1 MEGKEQPPIVPSQT
15 AASPPTPRSRL
26 SSIRSR
32 MKDFPASV
40 LAVVSSNASNSA
52 KLSPSIKSAHSRKAS
67 SEALKSN
74 ATAGEDDDEG
84 DDADFQDAVEFGNSQ
99 ADALGDNLLLAEGEE
114 TVAKLLQSLEVD
126 RFNSVST
133 TSADSG
139 EMVDVATGSS
149 KLKSRRSMFGLG
161 SNSRFSKKEMALMKS
176 EASDEGLLEDIVEVE
191 KALELFLNSRFKD
204 AEELLMPKYG
214 KSMYFTEGIALLRTL
229 RAVMTFDPDDMS
241 VAIESLGYA
250 SDVAGVLR
258 KTEKTSVLGMLSG
271 AASIVTGSNKDS
283 SYLTGMSR
291 VQKHAELVYAECSVM
306 QSSLTLVSNTNL
318 VNFVKE
324 GMQMRASFAVIKAC
338 FKFLD
343 KIYEEE
349 GVEGYAA
356 HSIDEHFT
364 SGVVMNAGI
373 LALVL
378 SFLPAKIIKVFE
390 IMGFAGD
397 RDIALDRLST
407 SAEWS
412 FTPSIFVTSNPKSK
426 FRRCFPTPHDRTG
439 TSGGLRKSF
448 SELILFS
455 YHIILASLNP
465 LPDTNLPLASAKLDA
480 CLANRSESF
489 IYRALKARMLETQA
503 RPKEAEAEYAAVVA
517 LQRDYQQLYHACL
530 WDMGICRMAQLK
542 FAEAF
547 EGYSVLFEESQW
559 TRTVYRY
566 TQAVTLYSLDP
577 TDPRIVTMMKE
588 VPVLVRKIAGITV
601 PLEKF
606 VSRKSKKFLR
616 QGNRLLFPA
625 YEILYFFH
633 GLVMM
638 GRDSLNTV
646 VEQATAALI
655 DLEVQRLRF
664 VGEGGEGA
672 GPYETFSDDVCLA
685 LFVRAV
691 ALREL
696 GYPTSKTYHEVK
708 DQVALGQ
715 SFKSRISNTTPNSV
729 TNSSDTASDEAVA
742 YLTRSVADFKAL
754 VTESPKVALDH
765 WILLFGRYELGSL
778 YLRIGEYDLARLE
791 FDAAQNK
798 GVAEGESA
806 EHKAVKKASMESM
819 LQVRCHNALL
829 KLRALEETALSVS

>member
-1 MEGKEQPPIVPSQT
+1 
-15 AASPPTPRSRL
+15 
-26 SSIRSR
+26 
-32 MKDFPASV
+32 
-40 LAVVSSNASNSA
+40 
-52 KLSPSIKSAHSRKAS
+52 
-67 SEALKSN
+67 
-74 ATAGEDDDEG
+74 
-84 DDADFQDAVEFGNSQ
+84 
-99 ADALGDNLLLAEGEE
+99 
-114 TVAKLLQSLEVD
+114 
-126 RFNSVST
+126 
-133 TSADSG
+133 
-139 EMVDVATGSS
+139 
-149 KLKSRRSMFGLG
+149 
-161 SNSRFSKKEMALMKS
+161 MKS
-176 EASDEGLLEDIVEVE
+176 EASDQGLLEDIVEVE

-258 KTEKTSVLGMLSG
+258 KAEKTSVMGILSG

-318 VNFVKE
+318 VSFVKE

-407 SAEWS
+407 SAE
-412 FTPSIFVTSNPKSK
+412 
-426 FRRCFPTPHDRTG
+426 C
-439 TSGGLRKSF
+439 GGLRKSF

-465 LPDTNLPLASAKLDA
+465 LPDTNLPLATAKLDA
-480 CLANRSESF
+480 CLANRSQSF

-530 WDMGICRMAQLK
+530 WDMGMCRMAQMK
-542 FAEAF
+542 WAEAF

-577 TDPRIVTMMKE
+577 KDARIVDMMKE
-588 VPVLVRKIAGITV
+588 VPGLVRKIAGITV

-606 VSRKSKKFLR
+606 VSRKSKKFLK

-633 GLVMM
+633 GL
-638 GRDSLNTV
+638 
-646 VEQATAALI
+646 
-655 DLEVQRLRF
+655 
-664 VGEGGEGA
+664 
-672 GPYETFSDDVCLA
+672 
-685 LFVRAV
+685 
-691 ALREL
+691 
-696 GYPTSKTYHEVK
+696 
-708 DQVALGQ
+708 
-715 SFKSRISNTTPNSV
+715 
-729 TNSSDTASDEAVA
+729 
-742 YLTRSVADFKAL
+742 
-754 VTESPKVALDH
+754 
-765 WILLFGRYELGSL
+765 
-778 YLRIGEYDLARLE
+778 
-791 FDAAQNK
+791 
-798 GVAEGESA
+798 
-806 EHKAVKKASMESM
+806 
-819 LQVRCHNALL
+819 
-829 KLRALEETALSVS
+829 

>member
-1 MEGKEQPPIVPSQT
+1 
-15 AASPPTPRSRL
+15 
-26 SSIRSR
+26 
-32 MKDFPASV
+32 
-40 LAVVSSNASNSA
+40 
-52 KLSPSIKSAHSRKAS
+52 
-67 SEALKSN
+67 
-74 ATAGEDDDEG
+74 
-84 DDADFQDAVEFGNSQ
+84 
-99 ADALGDNLLLAEGEE
+99 
-114 TVAKLLQSLEVD
+114 
-126 RFNSVST
+126 
-133 TSADSG
+133 
-139 EMVDVATGSS
+139 
-149 KLKSRRSMFGLG
+149 
-161 SNSRFSKKEMALMKS
+161 
-176 EASDEGLLEDIVEVE
+176 SDEGLLEDIVEVE

-258 KTEKTSVLGMLSG
+258 KAEK
-271 AASIVTGSNKDS
+271 NKHS

-318 VNFVKE
+318 VSFVKE

-412 FTPSIFVTSNPKSK
+412 FTPSIFVTANPKSK

-480 CLANRSESF
+480 CLANRNQSF

-530 WDMGICRMAQLK
+530 WDMGMCRMAQMK
-542 FAEAF
+542 WAEAF

-577 TDPRIVTMMKE
+577 KDPRIVGMMKE
-588 VPVLVRKIAGITV
+588 VPGLVRKIAGITV

-606 VSRKSKKFLR
+606 VSRKSKKFLK

-638 GRDSLNTV
+638 GKDSLSTV
-646 VEQATAALI
+646 VDQATATLN
-655 DLEVQRLRF
+655 DLEAQRLTF
-664 VGEGGEGA
+664 IGQGGGEGV
-672 GPYETFSDDVCLA
+672 GPYETFSDDICLA
-685 LFVRAV
+685 LFIRAV

-696 GYPTSKTYHEVK
+696 GYPTAKTYHEVK

-715 SFKSRISNTTPNSV
+715 LYKSRISKAANSV
-729 TNSSDTASDEAVA
+729 TASDTASEEAVA
-742 YLTRSVADFKAL
+742 YLTRI
-754 VTESPKVALDH
+754 ALDH

-778 YLRIGEYDLARLE
+778 YLRVGEYDLARLE
-791 FDAAQNK
+791 FD
-798 GVAEGESA
+798 
-806 EHKAVKKASMESM
+806 
-819 LQVRCHNALL
+819 
-829 KLRALEETALSVS
+829 

>member
-1 MEGKEQPPIVPSQT
+1 
-15 AASPPTPRSRL
+15 
-26 SSIRSR
+26 

-40 LAVVSSNASNSA
+40 IAAVSSNPSNSA
-52 KLSPSIKSAHSRKAS
+52 KLSPSIKSSHSRKAS

-74 ATAGEDDDEG
+74 ATGEDDDEG
-84 DDADFQDAVEFGNSQ
+84 DDLDFQDAVEFDNSQ
-99 ADALGDNLLLAEGEE
+99 VNALDAAGMDGEE
-114 TVAKLLQSLEVD
+114 TVAKLLQSLQVD

-139 EMVDVATGSS
+139 EAVDGAAGTNSS
-149 KLKSRRSMFGLG
+149 KLKSRKSMFGLG
-161 SNSRFSKKEMALMKS
+161 NNSRFSKKEMALMKS

-258 KTEKTSVLGMLSG
+258 KTEKTSVMGMLSG

-318 VNFVKE
+318 VSFVKE

-412 FTPSIFVTSNPKSK
+412 FTPSIFVTANSKSK

-530 WDMGICRMAQLK
+530 WDMGICRMAQMK
-542 FAEAF
+542 WAEAF

-577 TDPRIVTMMKE
+577 KDPRIVDMMKE
-588 VPVLVRKIAGITV
+588 VPGLVRKIAGITV

-638 GRDSLNTV
+638 GRDSLCTV
-646 VEQATAALI
+646 VDQATAALN
-655 DLEVQRLRF
+655 DLEAQRLTF
-664 VGEGGEGA
+664 IGQGGGEGV
-672 GPYETFSDDVCLA
+672 GPYETFSDDFCLA
-685 LFVRAV
+685 LFIRAV

-696 GYPTSKTYHEVK
+696 GYPTAKTYHEVK
-708 DQVALGQ
+708 DQVTLGQ
-715 SFKSRISNTTPNSV
+715 SYKSRISKAPNSV
-729 TNSSDTASDEAVA
+729 TNASDAASEEAVA
-742 YLTRSVADFKAL
+742 YLTRSIADFKAL
-754 VTESPKVALDH
+754 VVESPKVTLDH

-778 YLRIGEYDLARLE
+778 YLRVGEYDLARLE
-791 FDAAQNK
+791 LDAAQNK
-798 GVAEGESA
+798 GVADGETA